1 MGLETVDVEKDERD
15 FVKVDGFMRT
25 TAENI
30 WAAGDV
36 TGGQFA
42 TPVGAREGVIAAEN
56 MVANAQKQMDYRAIP
71 RAVFTDPEIGTVG
84 LTEAEAE
91 AQGIDCRCQT
101 LELNLVPKAAAIR
114 DTRGVVNMVIERDSH
129 KILGVHLIA
138 PRGADIIHEAA
149 FAVKF
154 GLTIEDL
161 IETIHVYPTMSEA
174 IRMVAQM
181 FLKDVGKLSCCA
193 E

>member
-1 MGLETVDVEKDERD
+1 MLALPGYLGLFLGDDAARPVQAGPFLHAFVWLIAVPLAMLIYAAFRGPAD
-15 FVKVDGFMRT
+15 FLPF
-25 TAENI
+25 E
-30 WAAGDV
+30 AG
-36 TGGQFA
+36 
-42 TPVGAREGVIAAEN
+42 
-56 MVANAQKQMDYRAIP
+56 AQWTFDNV
-71 RAVFTDPEIGTVG
+71 RAVFTDPEIGMVG

-91 AQGIDCRCQT
+91 AQGIDCRCQS
-101 LELNLVPKAAAIR
+101 LDLSYVPKAAAVR
-114 DTRGVVNMVIERDSH
+114 DTRGVVNMVIERESH

-149 FAVKF
+149 LAVRF

-181 FLKDVGKLSCCA
+181 FFKDVGKLSCCA

>member
-1 MGLETVDVEKDERD
+1 MGTTV
-15 FVKVDGFMRT
+15 
-25 TAENI
+25 ENI

-36 TGGQFA
+36 TGGQLA
-42 TPVGAREGVIAAEN
+42 TPIGAREGVVAAEN
-56 MVANAQKQMDYRAIP
+56 MVTNAQKQVDYRAIP
-71 RAVFTDPEIGTVG
+71 RAVFTDPEVGSVG
-84 LTEAEAE
+84 LTEDEAD

-101 LELNLVPKAAAIR
+101 LDLSYVPKALAIR
-114 DTRGVVNMVIERDSH
+114 DTRGVVNMVIERESH

-138 PRGADIIHEAA
+138 SRGADIIHEAA
-149 FAVKF
+149 LAVKF
-154 GLTIEDL
+154 GLTAEDL

-181 FLKDVGKLSCCA
+181 FFKDVGKLSCCA